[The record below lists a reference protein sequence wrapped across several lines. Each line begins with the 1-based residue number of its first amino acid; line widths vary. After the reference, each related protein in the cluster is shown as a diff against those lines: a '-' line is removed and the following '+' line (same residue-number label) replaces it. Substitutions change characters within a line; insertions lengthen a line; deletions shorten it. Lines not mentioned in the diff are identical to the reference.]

1 MLDALRAAGIRRKAR
16 LCAALSIACFGTLFT
31 TTSAAQIYRCTVDG
45 RAVYSDRPCDAKSA
59 AAQVRK
65 ADPRTSWDPA
75 KHGGET
81 YDAHIKSK
89 AQGDLVECIANEYN
103 AWYRAHKPRRPSMR
117 EREDRMATVRA
128 DCRKRYPAGIIV
140 KPPPPRQ
147 ASAELDAFRSAIESR
162 NVAKVRA
169 MLDAGIE
176 PDVAFTGPTRA
187 GGKFHTPALFFA
199 IYNSS
204 DDVSRLLVD
213 RGAAISIVTRRGD
226 TPLHAAADAR
236 HLKTIQAL
244 VRRGADLA
252 ARDSIGYTP
261 LHMAV
266 HGLNLEVVKYLV
278 ANGAPVNARADST
291 GTPLTDAIRGN
302 ANNERLAMIV
312 YLLDSGADPNIPG
325 RYGDYPLHMAVTGRS
340 NRPMIEVIQALLKA
354 GAKLDARN
362 KRGET
367 PLALAQRL
375 GRTEV
380 EALLR
385 Q

>member
-1 MLDALRAAGIRRKAR
+1 MKGMINVQSPKTRVASCTLV
-16 LCAALSIACFGTLFT
+16 IACCGILFS
-31 TTSAAQIYRCTVDG
+31 TSSTAQMYHCTVNG

-59 AAQVRK
+59 AAQVKK

-81 YDAHIKSK
+81 YEAHRKSQ
-89 AQGDLVECIANEYN
+89 AQGDLVECMANEYN
-103 AWYRAHKPRRPSMR
+103 AWYRAQKPRRPSRR
-117 EREDRMATVRA
+117 EREDRMAKVRA

-147 ASAELDAFRSAIESR
+147 ASAELDAFRSAIETR

-169 MLDAGIE
+169 LLDAGID
-176 PDVAFTGPTRA
+176 PDVAFAAPSRSGDTL
-187 GGKFHTPALFFA
+187 HSPALFFA

-213 RGAAISIVTRRGD
+213 RGAAIAIVTRRGD

-236 HLKTIQAL
+236 HLKTMQAL
-244 VRRGADLA
+244 IRRGADVA
-252 ARDSIGYTP
+252 ARDSVGYTP

-266 HGLNLEVVKYLV
+266 HGLNLDVVKFLV
-278 ANGAPVNARADST
+278 AKGAPINARADWT

-312 YLLDSGADPNIPG
+312 FLLDSGADPNIPG
-325 RYGDYPLHMAVTGRS
+325 RYGDSPLHMAVTGRA